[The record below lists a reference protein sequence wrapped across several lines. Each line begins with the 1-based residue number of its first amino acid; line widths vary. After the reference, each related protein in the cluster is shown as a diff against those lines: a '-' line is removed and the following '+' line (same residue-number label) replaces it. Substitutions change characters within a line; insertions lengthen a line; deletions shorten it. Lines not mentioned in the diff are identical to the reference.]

1 MKCATFVL
9 NFSTPYTY
17 VCTILHRTYTL
28 FQAYRLEPVEIK
40 LPNIPIYPVSRW
52 QDLRWSHFDNF
63 NLSVDESSGRAFYV
77 NLIWPF
83 IDLSI
88 LEIGICEVY
97 MVRESSLRSP
107 VTLSEKAAIPIFAWL
122 YL

>member
-40 LPNIPIYPVSRW
+40 LLNIPIYPVSRW
-52 QDLRWSHFDNF
+52 QDLR
-63 NLSVDESSGRAFYV
+63 
-77 NLIWPF
+77 
-83 IDLSI
+83 
-88 LEIGICEVY
+88 
-97 MVRESSLRSP
+97 
-107 VTLSEKAAIPIFAWL
+107 
-122 YL
+122 